1 MKENQTEEKESI
13 EDIVLRHSG
22 RGMDILR
29 GYKSDRYAE
38 KAAQTILGW
47 EHGSVLLTTGFFV
60 AGFAETD
67 GPVGTLF
74 LAKALKKLG
83 YDPVILTDDF
93 CKGFFESEGIKVLYM
108 PFDADLD
115 WCMTQLGI
123 YTPVG
128 LISIERCG
136 ENAAREYANMRG
148 VSITDKTAAADLFF
162 RIALGIVPSI
172 GVGDGG
178 NEIGMGN
185 MASIIEEDEIQNPIL
200 HHSEG
205 VDLVPANE
213 TLKGVELALVNVMS
227 RELILKEYVA
237 GLRPRYDYIL
247 LDCAPSLGLITINAL
262 ACADSVLIPVQAA
275 KLALDGLQEL
285 IRTIRKIRRQINPD
299 LTIEGVLITM
309 VNPRTRYAR
318 ETMEMLRNTYG
329 DKIHIFRKYIP
340 YTVRLE
346 ETPAEGVS
354 IYRHDANGK
363 AAEAYLELT
372 KEVLGNEE

>member
-1 MKENQTEEKESI
+1 MKEKQTEEKESI

-29 GYKSDRYAE
+29 GYKNDRYAE

-47 EHGSVLLTTGFFV
+47 EKGRVFLTTGFFV

-74 LAKALKKLG
+74 LAKALRKLG
-83 YDPVILTDDF
+83 YEPVILTDEF
-93 CKGFFESEGIKVLYM
+93 CKGFFESEGIQILYM

-115 WCMTQLGI
+115 WCMKQLGT

-162 RIALGIVPSI
+162 RIALGIVPTI

-185 MASIIEEDEIQNPIL
+185 VADIIEENLSLKPCVVT
-200 HHSEG
+200 
-205 VDLVPANE
+205 VDQLVIATVSNW
-213 TLKGVELALVNVMS
+213 GA
-227 RELILKEYVA
+227 
-237 GLRPRYDYIL
+237 
-247 LDCAPSLGLITINAL
+247 
-262 ACADSVLIPVQAA
+262 
-275 KLALDGLQEL
+275 
-285 IRTIRKIRRQINPD
+285 
-299 LTIEGVLITM
+299 
-309 VNPRTRYAR
+309 YA
-318 ETMEMLRNTYG
+318 
-329 DKIHIFRKYIP
+329 II
-340 YTVRLE
+340 
-346 ETPAEGVS
+346 
-354 IYRHDANGK
+354 
-363 AAEAYLELT
+363 AYLEKLSGVKVFMDFEEAKAFIKKT
-372 KEVLGNEE
+372 VEMGSVDGVLKKQIVSVDGFGMEIEKEIIDSLGAAI